1 VGVAT
6 LRYAGGATASLTSVW
21 HDVLSRPSLRYLEV
35 LCERAWFAVE
45 SDWFGPLRGMTADG
59 EWTLGADELAAAGYG
74 GPGNPDGAFIRAAQ
88 EGRPAF
94 PDFAVALRAHAV
106 VDALYRSAAEGGL
119 PQALPF

>member
-1 VGVAT
+1 MRVG
-6 LRYAGGATASLTSVW
+6 
-21 HDVLSRPSLRYLEV
+21 
-35 LCERAWFAVE
+35 F
-45 SDWFGPLRGMTADG
+45 
-59 EWTLGADELAAAGYG
+59 LGAGLIAGYHTRALRASGHG